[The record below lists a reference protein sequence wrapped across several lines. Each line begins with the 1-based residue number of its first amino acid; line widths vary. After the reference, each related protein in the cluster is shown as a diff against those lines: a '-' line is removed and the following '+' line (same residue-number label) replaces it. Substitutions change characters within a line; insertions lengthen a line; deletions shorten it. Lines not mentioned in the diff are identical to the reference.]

1 MHYNILDFF
10 IALLIVGFAIVGYQK
25 GFTSRFL
32 SFIGTVCALIGAF
45 LFYQPFLVLLS
56 IKLGAISSMPIGVFS
71 KVYPSVFGVFS
82 FILLFIILQC
92 IKWIIL
98 FLCKPI
104 CNRIIGFF
112 TLTSMLDGIL
122 GSFLSILKTLF
133 VVYFVL
139 ILMYLPVNKTIN
151 HMVENSTL
159 AHYILDIVPDMTKEL
174 KEMSHINSIVSSAK
188 SIKDKDGKLNLNH
201 LQTTYQL
208 IKNSYQLGI
217 LTQEDIERYFN
228 AVIEEI
234 NESDFTIE
242 IPKKHQSD
250 LDKLLEMPGISSKV
264 KDSILQHVKV
274 V

>member
-1 MHYNILDFF
+1 MRIKDVKKEYLICSCILG
-10 IALLIVGFAIVGYQK
+10 LLQ
-25 GFTSRFL
+25 
-32 SFIGTVCALIGAF
+32 
-45 LFYQPFLVLLS
+45 
-56 IKLGAISSMPIGVFS
+56 IGVFKFEYFVDYNVS
-71 KVYPSVFGVFS
+71 NLQRGVSYLVVFAFSSVLFY
-82 FILLFIILQC
+82 IAMQAIALFITKMQTKKQVSTVGFK
-92 IKWIIL
+92 KW
-98 FLCKPI
+98 FL
-104 CNRIIGFF
+104 
-112 TLTSMLDGIL
+112 L
-122 GSFLSILKTLF
+122 LF

-174 KEMSHINSIVSSAK
+174 KEMSQVNSIVSSAK
-188 SIKDKDGKLNLNH
+188 SIKDEDGKLNLDH

-228 AVIEEI
+228 AVVEEI